1 MNQNILILVII
12 VVVFAALI
20 LIRRPKD
27 SPVAEKGTYEKLPEL
42 LKKLKNGENEFGTV
56 GFLTGDQT
64 TLYFVY
70 ENGEFF
76 LDYELNTAE
85 KKPHEASFRK
95 VAEEHALPVTD
106 TSYEESPVLRVKAGA
121 SVEEAS
127 KLGFGFSK
135 KIFGHNNETEFD
147 FVP

>member
-1 MNQNILILVII
+1 MNQNILILIII

-20 LIRRPKD
+20 LIRRSKD
-27 SPVAEKGTYEKLPEL
+27 SLVAERGTYEKLPEL

-56 GFLTGDQT
+56 GFLTEDQT

-95 VAEEHALPVTD
+95 VAGEHELQVTD
-106 TSYEESPVLRVKAGA
+106 TSYGDFPVLRVNAGNSAEKAT
-121 SVEEAS
+121 

-135 KIFGHNNETEFD
+135 KMFGYSNETEFM